1 MVQNLALRGHGPVY
15 FSIAWLWHRLVG
27 DSEWLLRLP
36 SLLSW
41 LGVVTIG
48 TFMVR
53 RHACP
58 WVGVLVALLL
68 LINPTLV
75 QFAQLTRLYALAI
88 LLALLGMAWMLH
100 IEERSRPRGIIVL
113 AI

>member
-1 MVQNLALRGHGPVY
+1 
-15 FSIAWLWHRLVG
+15 
-27 DSEWLLRLP
+27 
-36 SLLSW
+36 

-53 RHACP
+53 RRACP